1 MLMKKRYSNIRAELS
16 AEEKNAAEKIKEF
29 KSSVEKAESRL
40 KALRNYNGLSEL
52 DRETVDLLVNKIY
65 VSGDGNIKIVLNF
78 EDPCRQLKKY
88 IEKAG

>member
-1 MLMKKRYSNIRAELS
+1 MSLKTLLKK
-16 AEEKNAAEKIKEF
+16 
-29 KSSVEKAESRL
+29 VESRL